1 MAIAP
6 RGNSPMVTYLCG
18 ERDAQQE
25 ASHSHSQRY
34 EGLFAD
40 DPLIAHLIHNGRDQS
55 LQQAELHRRRGGGGG
70 MSPPWPHHATP
81 SEHAGPTMTY
91 LCTQPQEDKHK
102 EEENGPQW

>member
-1 MAIAP
+1 MWPLKVAMAIAP
-6 RGNSPMVTYLCG
+6 CGNSPMVTYLCG

-55 LQQAELHRRRGGGGG
+55 LQQAELHRRRGGEGAC
-70 MSPPWPHHATP
+70 HHL
-81 SEHAGPTMTY
+81 GPTTPPHLNM
-91 LCTQPQEDKHK
+91 LAP
-102 EEENGPQW
+102 P